1 MKNSLLILLCVVL
14 QSCNYFDA
22 KKISKETIVDEQLK
36 TFNWTDVDTYPSFI
50 VCDSLTEKEDK
61 KACFETGIANH
72 FFTALNEESIM
83 VNEEINETIRLHLLI
98 NQQWKV
104 TLKRKD
110 INEKTRQIIP
120 NIDTLIINSIKS
132 LPKIYPAL
140 KRGQQ
145 VQTQF
150 VLPINLEMNSL

>member
-1 MKNSLLILLCVVL
+1 MKNSLLILLCILL

-22 KKISKETIVDEQLK
+22 KKISKQTIIDEQLK
-36 TFNWTDVDTYPSFI
+36 TFNWTDVDTYPSFV
-50 VCDSLTEKEDK
+50 VCDSFSEKEDK
-61 KACFETGIANH
+61 RAYFETEIAKH
-72 FFTALNEESIM
+72 FFTVLNEESIM
-83 VNEEINETIRLHLLI
+83 VNEAINETIRLHLLI
-98 NQQWKV
+98 NQQGIV
-104 TLKRKD
+104 SLKRKE

-120 NIDTLIINSIKS
+120 NIDTLITKSIKS